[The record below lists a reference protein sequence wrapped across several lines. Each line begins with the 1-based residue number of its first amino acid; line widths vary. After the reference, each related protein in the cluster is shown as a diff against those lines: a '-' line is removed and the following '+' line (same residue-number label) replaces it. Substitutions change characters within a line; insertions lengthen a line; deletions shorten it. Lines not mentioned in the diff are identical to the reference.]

1 MMLVTC
7 LAFSRFLTLIVQ
19 LVSQRQSLDFPNSGN
34 PKMKTLFSSITPL
47 KNGGDQHDIERLTSW
62 GTWSFLEVG

>member
-7 LAFSRFLTLIVQ
+7 LAFSKFLTLIVQ
-19 LVSQRQSLDFPNSGN
+19 LVSQGQSLDFPNSGN
-34 PKMKTLFSSITPL
+34 PKMKTLFSSITSL
-47 KNGGDQHDIERLTSW
+47 KNGGDQHNIEHLTSW